1 MNKTLHIRIL
11 KPGLHTSIQDHG
23 RMAYR
28 SFGVPSSGP
37 MDKEAA
43 ILANRMV
50 GNDRHQPVMEF
61 ALIGPEMEITGE
73 GNIALTGA
81 SFEVML
87 DQQNIPKNQL
97 IAISGK
103 HHLRIASTR
112 SGCWGYLSV
121 AGSWRLPHWLNSAS
135 TSPQNSSQLTP
146 ESVIQVGSVFEI
158 VSGTTITPETAKPT
172 RKKAAHIRILP
183 GPEYHQMSTN
193 TVKELLSKTFTI
205 SSLRNRM
212 GYRLVAPLSSYQNP
226 LEIISSGV
234 TPGTVQITHS
244 GQLIVLMAD
253 GQTTGGYPRIA
264 NVISADLGELSQ
276 LNPGE
281 SFTFKLVSL
290 LQAYQAI
297 ESSL

>member
-1 MNKTLHIRIL
+1 MNKTLQIRIL

-37 MDKEAA
+37 MDKGAA
-43 ILANRMV
+43 EFANRLV
-50 GNDRHQPVMEF
+50 GNDKYQPLMEF
-61 ALIGPEMEITGE
+61 ALIGPEMELTGE

-81 SFEVML
+81 SFDIVL
-87 DQQNIPKNQL
+87 DQDKIPINQT

-121 AGSWRLPHWLNSAS
+121 AGTWKLPHWLNSAS

-146 ESVIQVGSVFEI
+146 ESVVQVGSVFEI
-158 VSGTTITPETAKPT
+158 ASDTEVIPELVKPA
-172 RKKAAHIRILP
+172 RKKSAYIRILP

-193 TVKELLSKTFTI
+193 TVKELLSKSFTI
-205 SSLRNRM
+205 STLRNRM
-212 GYRLVAPLSSYQNP
+212 GYRLVTPLSSYKDP

-264 NVISADLGELSQ
+264 NVISADLGELAQ

-290 LQAYQAI
+290 SQAYQAM